1 MNFEGKKYSTVV
13 GDKTVTIETGR
24 LAGQAGGAVTIGI
37 DESIVFAAATMG
49 GVRDGIDFFPLSVE
63 YEERLYAGG
72 KIPGSFFRREG
83 RASTESILTARLTDR
98 PLRPLFQDGMR
109 NEVQVIMYSFSADGI
124 NPLDILAINAAST
137 AIMISDIPWAGPVG
151 AVRIGRVNGEFVV
164 NPTFAEMEVSDLDLR
179 LAGTKDAILMVECG
193 ANEIPEDVMAQALD
207 LGHAS
212 IQPLIDLQTKM
223 AAEIGKPK
231 REVKLFLP
239 DAEALKKVF
248 DRVSGQMNE
257 LLDKPLSKVEFY
269 SGMDKIKEEAQA
281 ELCVVP
287 EGADAS
293 SYLTVGTF
301 KEAFNQAE
309 MDVVRERILSQ
320 GKRPDGRTPTQIRPI
335 WCDVGLSPRA
345 HGTGLFT
352 RGETQILSFA
362 TLATLGEAQE
372 LDNLSPIK
380 TKRYMHH
387 YNFPPFST
395 GEAKMLRGQSRRE
408 VGHGALAERALEPV
422 IPAEESFPYAIRV
435 VSEALSSNGSTS
447 MGSVCGSTLALMDA
461 GVPIKAPVS
470 GVAMGLI
477 TDATGRYQILTDIQ
491 GTEDHLGDM
500 DFKVAGTAAGI
511 TALQMDIKISGL
523 SAQMMKEAL
532 EQARTARM
540 SIMDKMLAAL
550 AEPRADLKPHAPR
563 IITVKIPVDKIGAL
577 IGPGGKN
584 IRALQEETG
593 VKIDIEE
600 DGTVYIA
607 STNGEG
613 AKIARERIE
622 GLGES
627 VVVGN
632 IYTGKVVRIEAFGA
646 FVNLLPGVDGLVHI
660 SQLAS
665 ERVNTVE
672 DVCVLGDE
680 LTVMVTDIDP
690 AGKIRLSRQ
699 AVLEGWSAEEAREK
713 DKGGRSG
720 GGSRGGDRGGRGGD
734 RGGNRGGGDRGRSGG
749 GDRNRR

>member
-1 MNFEGKKYSTVV
+1 MKPEGKKFSTVV
-13 GDKTVTIETGR
+13 GNKTVTIETGR
-24 LAGQAGGAVTIGI
+24 LAGQAGGALTLGI
-37 DESIVFAAATMG
+37 EDAIVFAAATMG
-49 GVRDGIDFFPLSVE
+49 DVREGIDFFPLSVE

-83 RASTESILTARLTDR
+83 RASTEAILTARLTDR

-109 NEVQVIMYSFSADGI
+109 NEVQIIMYSFSSDGV
-124 NPLDILAINAAST
+124 NPLDILAINAASA
-137 AIMISDIPWAGPVG
+137 AIMISDIPWGGPVG
-151 AVRIGRVNGEFVV
+151 AVRVGRVNGEFVI

-207 LGHAS
+207 FGHQA
-212 IQPLIDLQTKM
+212 IQPLIDLQIQM
-223 AAEIGKPK
+223 AKEIGKPK
-231 REVKLFLP
+231 REITLYLP
-239 DAEALKKVF
+239 SEEAKKKVF
-248 DRVSGQMNE
+248 ERVSGAMNE

-269 SGMDKIKEEAQA
+269 EGMTKIKEEAEA
-281 ELCVVP
+281 EFCTVP
-287 EGADAS
+287 EGANPADYMA
-293 SYLTVGTF
+293 VNEF
-301 KEAFNQAE
+301 REAFELAE
-309 MDVVRERILSQ
+309 MDVVRERIL
-320 GKRPDGRTPTQIRPI
+320 GMEKRPDGRKPHEIRPI
-335 WCDVGLSPRA
+335 WCDVGVSPRA
-345 HGTGLFT
+345 HGSGLFT

-395 GEAKMLRGQSRRE
+395 GEVKPLRGQSRRE

-461 GVPIKAPVS
+461 GVPIKAPVA

-477 TDATGRYQILTDIQ
+477 TDSTGRYKILTDIQ

-500 DFKVAGTAAGI
+500 DFKVAGTANGI

-523 SAQMMKEAL
+523 SAQIMKEAL
-532 EQARTARM
+532 EQARVARLE
-540 SIMDKMLAAL
+540 IMNKMLAVIPQ
-550 AEPRADLKPHAPR
+550 PRSELKEHAPR

-593 VKIDIEE
+593 ATIDIQD

-607 STNGEG
+607 SVDGAG
-613 AKIARERIE
+613 AKIAQERIE

-627 VVVGN
+627 PVIGN
-632 IYTGKVVRIEAFGA
+632 IYTGKVVRVEPFGA
-646 FVNLLPGVDGLVHI
+646 FVNILPGVDGLVHI
-660 SQLAS
+660 SQLDS
-665 ERVNTVE
+665 GRVEKVE
-672 DVCVLGDE
+672 DVAVIGDE

-690 AGKIRLSRQ
+690 QGKIRLSRQ

-713 DKGGRSG
+713 DKGGKSG
-720 GGSRGGDRGGRGGD
+720 GGRGGGRGGD
-734 RGGNRGGGDRGRSGG
+734 RGNRGGRDGNRGGRDRH
-749 GDRNRR
+749 